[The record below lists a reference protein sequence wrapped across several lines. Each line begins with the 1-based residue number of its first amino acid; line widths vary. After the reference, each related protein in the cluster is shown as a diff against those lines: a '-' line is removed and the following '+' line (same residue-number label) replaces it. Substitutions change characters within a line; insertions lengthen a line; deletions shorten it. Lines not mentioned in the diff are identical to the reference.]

1 MKMKKIWVALLFA
14 GMSFGMGSCMKE
26 DIDDI
31 RKELQEH
38 DDRLTSL
45 EEWQKSVNTD
55 ISSLQSLV
63 EALEDK
69 DYVTEVTPLA
79 DGSGY
84 EISFLKSGK
93 ITIKNGEKGE
103 KGEAG
108 NTPVISVKQ
117 DTDKKYYWTVNGEWL
132 LDGDN
137 NKMPVTGEK
146 GDKGDTGN
154 DGLTPHIGDNGNWW
168 VGTTDTG
175 VKAQGNT
182 GDDGLTPHIGDNG
195 NWWIGTTDTGVKAQ
209 GEQGDP
215 GTSAIAP
222 QVRINTDTNEWEIST
237 DGGKTWTS
245 TGVTATGPTGP
256 SGAACGISDIN
267 IKDNTV
273 IFSLRTGEQFTIPL
287 TTSAIKF
294 SDLEEITEG
303 NNTFTAESEFFKQND
318 LVIQVRVESKTAD
331 GMDILTRTA
340 SENRWEISSSLSG
353 NQLSITVNPAKGT
366 AMNETA
372 ILKVEVYS
380 KDGQLLATGQK
391 VFANGIFEGVLSV
404 SSFSDLMSQLAKV
417 DKTKTTD
424 LKITG
429 SFDDYIAYNDL
440 YKLINEIKGFSQIG
454 TLEISVPQI
463 TTLAPINDVNMKVF
477 KSEYITSLAPNG
489 STFDGSS
496 VEEVYLPNVTALK
509 QMDFN
514 ECSNLRKVYLPN
526 VVEAR
531 GAQTFYNCTQLE
543 TLDLPNLTS
552 LTGDLARKCTNLKEV
567 NIPKATSLPS
577 SSFEECISLTSLS
590 LPEVTTMGGDVFQ
603 KCTNLVSISLPK
615 VTVLPRRAFAEC
627 VSLSGEI
634 KLDAVEEVGESAFS
648 GCTKIVTVTL
658 NNATSIG
665 KHAFSGCTAMQTA
678 TLKKVTKIGEEA
690 FKNCSNLTLLG
701 LGCVTEV
708 ADYAFEYFET
718 KSCALRFWE
727 GEPTVGDWNGGI
739 TWCGKKWQSV
749 VVF

>member
-31 RKELQEH
+31 QKELQEH

-55 ISSLQSLV
+55 ISSLQTLI

-69 DYVTEVTPLA
+69 DYVTGVTPLA

-117 DTDKKYYWTVNGEWL
+117 DTDEKYYWTVNGEWL
-132 LDGDN
+132 LDDGN

-182 GDDGLTPHIGDNG
+182 GNDGLTPHIGDNG

-222 QVRINTDTNEWEIST
+222 QVRINTENEWEIST

-391 VFANGIFEGVLSV
+391 VFANGIFEGVLAV

-463 TTLAPINDVNMKVF
+463 DFLTSGAFERSTNIKVF
-477 KSEYITSLAPNG
+477 KSEYVSALNTDG
-489 STFDGSS
+489 GTFNGSS
-496 VEEVYLPNVTALK
+496 VEEVYLPDIYTLH

-514 ECSNLRKVYLPN
+514 NCSNLQKVYLPN
-526 VVEAR
+526 VVEVD
-531 GAQTFYNCTQLE
+531 GSQVFYNCSRLE
-543 TLDLPNLTS
+543 TLDFPNLETFGSIYQANFVRGCHLLKSVNMPKVTLLPGSSFQDCYS
-552 LTGDLARKCTNLKEV
+552 LTYL
-567 NIPKATSLPS
+567 
-577 SSFEECISLTSLS
+577 SF
-590 LPEVTTMGGDVFQ
+590 PEVTEMGSDIFWN
-603 KCTNLVSISLPK
+603 CTNLVSISLPK
-615 VTVLPRRAFAEC
+615 VKALPYRAFAEC
-627 VSLSGEI
+627 VSLS
-634 KLDAVEEVGESAFS
+634 AVSSTAGAGTAGARFDTLEEVGE
-648 GCTKIVTVTL
+648 L
-658 NNATSIG
+658 
-665 KHAFSGCTAMQTA
+665 AFSGCTAMKSA
-678 TLKKVTKIGEEA
+678 DLRKVSKIGKSA
-690 FKNCSNLTLLG
+690 FANCGNLTLLG
-701 LGCVTEV
+701 LGAVTEV
-708 ADYAFEYFET
+708 DNSAFNGVNTE
-718 KSCALRFWE
+718 SCDLRFWG
-727 GEPTVGDWNGGI
+727 GEPTAGNLNGN
-739 TWCGKKWQSV
+739 TWCGKKWKTIL
-749 VVF
+749 VFD